1 MKKKRKIETNLVNR
15 IPKEDRTQPAM
26 KVQEGYLLYVKATV
40 YVIYIGA
47 VECVVFRMSG
57 C

>member
-1 MKKKRKIETNLVNR
+1 
-15 IPKEDRTQPAM
+15 M